1 MGRSFSC
8 WSCSKDN
15 GHERLNRRSWT
26 VEEDT
31 ILSEHIKTHGVG
43 RWTSLPKKAGL
54 KRSGKS
60 CRLRWFN
67 YLRPEIKHGNISPEE
82 EELLIRLHRLLGNRW
97 SLIAG
102 RLPGRTDN
110 EIKNYWNSHLRKKI
124 EMGELKPKI
133 QKPLKRWG
141 IPSYFDYKEEQAKAK
156 DNCIS
161 HTTPVMKRAVGHCG
175 TVTSDVEN
183 YNNDNYDLIHNN
195 LEAINP
201 KAEGMKAANDHVMEI
216 DASKSRCQLLLED
229 CIGNDKN
236 DGFEVTDGLQPNS
249 IVRTH
254 NFGIEHHLHDQ
265 FCYYTNNYEIHSSYP
280 SFFEDQEFPHSKH
293 FHSTSFESLLDLS
306 ELPFFPQ

>member
-1 MGRSFSC
+1 MMGRSSSC
-8 WSCSKDN
+8 WTGPKDN
-15 GHERLNRRSWT
+15 GHEHLNRGAWT
-26 VEEDT
+26 AEEDT

-67 YLRPEIKHGNISPEE
+67 YLRPDIKHGNISPEE

-110 EIKNYWNSHLRKKI
+110 EIKNYWNSHLREKI
-124 EMGELKPKI
+124 EIGELKPKI
-133 QKPLKRWG
+133 QKPLKKWG
-141 IPSYFDYKEEQAKAK
+141 MPSYSDYKEEHTKYK
-156 DNCIS
+156 DSCIS
-161 HTTPVMKRAVGHCG
+161 QKTGPVGCCG

-183 YNNDNYDLIHNN
+183 YNNDNYDLIRNN

-201 KAEGMKAANDHVMEI
+201 EGGLKATNDHAREI
-216 DASKSRCQLLLED
+216 DASKSWCQLLLED
-229 CIGNDKN
+229 CIGNYKN
-236 DGFEVTDGLQPNS
+236 DSFHVTDGLQPNN

-254 NFGIEHHLHDQ
+254 SFGIEHLLHAQ
-265 FCYYTNNYEIHSSYP
+265 FGYYTHNDETHPSYP
-280 SFFEDQEFPHSKH
+280 SIFEEQEFPHSKH

-306 ELPFFPQ
+306 DMPLFPQ